1 MSKFI
6 KGIAIAAVAVAA
18 VVFSG
23 GTALGALAGT
33 VGRALLTAAVSIGI
47 SRLIAKRANTSADA
61 GGDGGARFQLQPS
74 TTNKIPVVYGSAFI
88 AGSQIDGVLS
98 TDQQTMWYVVALAE
112 VSDDQG
118 GGGGSYTYD
127 YNKIYYQGKL
137 VQFGTNG
144 AVTGLYT
151 NNASPSDP
159 NAQLDTRIN
168 GYLDIYLFV
177 NGSGANVNNNHPYTA
192 AQILSIANGVPSS
205 HIWGAGQQMTNCAFA
220 IVKVKYSSDAGT
232 TGVGDLMVNIT
243 NSITKPGDA
252 ILDYMLNDRYGC
264 ALPIDSIDTT
274 SLTALNTYSDV
285 LIDYIPADGN
295 TTPPLPQQARYR
307 INGPLNTA
315 ENCLNNLQFLVDS
328 CDSWLQYSELT
339 GKWRV
344 VINKLYDGYPTVSG
358 LYAVNS
364 SNLLGGIQVS
374 PINLNETYNQ
384 IEVGYPNANI
394 KDQTDYQIIDLFDTN
409 PELLSPNEAINR
421 LNLTLP
427 LVNNAVQAKYLAARR
442 IYQSRLDLTI
452 AFRLDYSGIQ
462 LEAGDVIRVTHEV
475 YQWTDKLFRVN
486 NVAEIKDESG
496 NLYADIQ
503 AFEYSDAIY
512 DDVVQDYVPGFNTGV
527 KDPNVISQ
535 PTAPVFTNFTDTN
548 ATITGFNVL
557 SNSPANGIVQ
567 FMDFNYGN
575 SSNVL
580 QHRLYRTIQTS
591 DGTPFVAN
599 TTVTIPVNDLPSGN
613 YYWST
618 TARNDSSGRRSN
630 ASAQFTW
637 GGANIQPYNPISNT
651 GGVAT
656 SQIQNNAIT
665 TALLAAGAV
674 TAAKIALGSLVYDLF
689 DTNSVTPTQ
698 LVDLVGF
705 EISDGIANTVTLPV
719 NVTAR
724 TTYLEPFYITGN
736 DPGSNYIFPLYQ
748 GTCTTA
754 NGYYSNSTSA
764 WTPGDADNFA
774 RFNGDWNWYTMIAS
788 SFAGNTY
795 QPGDYVLLTTTAT
808 FVSSSNASIQL
819 TPVTTV
825 TTNPGEFIGTDDG
838 TTTLNLITNQPT
850 VYNSRLLIGATA
862 TFDGAGIMIRNI
874 TNSSNVIVAFCQMTV
889 EKTTL

>member
-1 MSKFI
+1 MKII
-6 KGIAIAAVAVAA
+6 KGLAIGAALIGAVI
-18 VVFSG
+18 FTG
-23 GTALGALAGT
+23 GTAVGALVST

-98 TDQQTMWYVVALAE
+98 LDQQTMWYVVALAE

-159 NAQLDTRIN
+159 NAQLDTRVN

-232 TGVGDLMVNIT
+232 TGVGELMVNIT

-557 SNSPANGIVQ
+557 SDSPASGIVQ
-567 FMDFNYGN
+567 YMDFNYGN

-599 TTVTIPVNDLPSGN
+599 TTVSIPVNDLPSGN

-630 ASAQFTW
+630 SSAMYTW
-637 GGANIQPYNPISNT
+637 GGANIQPYNANTNT
-651 GGVAT
+651 GGVST
-656 SQIQNNAIT
+656 SQIQNGAIT
-665 TALLAAGAV
+665 NALLGAAAV
-674 TAAKIALGSLVYDLF
+674 TASKIAL
-689 DTNSVTPTQ
+689 DTILGNN
-698 LVDLVGF
+698 
-705 EISDGIANTVTLPV
+705 IANNTIGANNMQSGFMQLEQTVAWDVRSTGTFADITTPSFNQPV
-719 NVTAR
+719 YLDG
-724 TTYLEPFYITGN
+724 TTVGTTQWFPF
-736 DPGSNYIFPLYQ
+736 YQ
-748 GTCTTA
+748 GTSSTA
-754 NGYYSNSTSA
+754 NGYLQNSTGPWA
-764 WTPGDADNFA
+764 PLGAQVLEIN
-774 RFNGDWNWYTMIAS
+774 NGDDNWWIVAQANLTTASNVVTRQVALKMTANVSTVVQIATGRILSNGKIQCGTYFDTIPVDYNLPKYYQFTQPAKGPLTDKVVCIARNMI
-788 SFAGNTY
+788 GNTR
-795 QPGDYVLLTTTAT
+795 
-808 FVSSSNASIQL
+808 
-819 TPVTTV
+819 
-825 TTNPGEFIGTDDG
+825 
-838 TTTLNLITNQPT
+838 
-850 VYNSRLLIGATA
+850 VYF
-862 TFDGAGIMIRNI
+862 FDGELNVYRN
-874 TNSSNVIVAFCQMTV
+874 S
-889 EKTTL
+889 